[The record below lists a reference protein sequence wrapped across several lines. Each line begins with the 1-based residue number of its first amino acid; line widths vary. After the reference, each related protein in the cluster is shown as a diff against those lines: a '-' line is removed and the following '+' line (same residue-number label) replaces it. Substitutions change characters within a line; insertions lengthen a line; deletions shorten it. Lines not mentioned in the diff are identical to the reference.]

1 MPGIFLVTHC
11 TMQKRK
17 LGNSELEAA
26 PLAFGGN
33 VFGWTLN
40 ETESFKLLDAFT
52 DAGFSLIDTS
62 DSYSRWVPGNK
73 GGESETIIGN
83 WLKRSGK
90 RAQVLIATKVGSDM
104 GLGKTCL
111 SKKYILEEAEASL
124 RRLQVDCIDLYQTH
138 FDDVTTPV
146 GETLEAYAQLVRQGK
161 VRALGASNM
170 SPERLQEA
178 LQFSSE
184 NGLPRYETYQPE
196 YNLYR
201 RENFERDYAPI
212 CEKEGLNVIS
222 YFSLASGFL
231 TGKYRSQADQ
241 GKSVRGGD
249 IGKYLNDRGFRIL
262 AGLDAVAERYNTRP
276 ATVALAWLMA
286 RPHIA
291 APIASAT
298 SVVQLRELT
307 DAVRLQL
314 DEAAMAQL
322 NEASRY

>member
-1 MPGIFLVTHC
+1 MPGIFLVTFC

-33 VFGWTLN
+33 VFGWTLD
-40 ETESFKLLDAFT
+40 EAASFELLDAFI
-52 DAGFSLIDTS
+52 DAGFNLIDTS
-62 DSYSRWVPGNK
+62 DSYSRWVPGNQ

-90 RAQVLIATKVGSDM
+90 RANVLIATKVGSDM

-146 GETLEAYAQLVRQGK
+146 GETLEAYAALIKQGK
-161 VRALGASNM
+161 VRAIGSSNM
-170 SPERLQEA
+170 SPERLQES
-178 LQFSSE
+178 LRYSQE

-196 YNLYR
+196 YNLYN
-201 RENFERDYAPI
+201 RETFERDYAPI
-212 CEKEGLNVIS
+212 CEKEGLSVIS

-231 TGKYRSQADQ
+231 SGKYRSEADFR
-241 GKSVRGGD
+241 KSVRGGGM
-249 IGKYLNDRGFRIL
+249 GKYLNERGFRIL
-262 AGLDAVAERYNTRP
+262 AALDAVAERYNTRP
-276 ATVALAWLMA
+276 ATVALAWLIA
-286 RPHIA
+286 QPHVA

-298 SVVQLRELT
+298 SVAQLHEL
-307 DAVRLQL
+307 AGAARLHL
-314 DEAAMAQL
+314 DEAAKAQL

>member
-1 MPGIFLVTHC
+1 MPGIFLVTLC

-40 ETESFKLLDAFT
+40 ERESFKLLDAFT

-83 WLKRSGK
+83 WLKQNGK
-90 RAQVLIATKVGSDM
+90 RTQVLIATKVGSDM

-178 LQFSSE
+178 LRFSRE

-196 YNLYR
+196 YNLYS
-201 RENFERDYAPI
+201 REHFERAYAPV
-212 CEKEGLNVIS
+212 CEKENLSVIS

-231 TGKYRSQADQ
+231 TGKYRSEADQ

-249 IGKYLNDRGFRIL
+249 IGKYLNDHGFRIL
-262 AGLDAVAERYNTRP
+262 AALDAVAERYNTRP

-286 RPHIA
+286 QPHVA

-298 SVVQLRELT
+298 SVAQLQELT
-307 DAVRLQL
+307 DAARLQL
-314 DEAAMAQL
+314 DEADMAQL
-322 NEASRY
+322 TEASRY